1 MTSAHAQEPFD
12 HHSPRF
18 AERWP
23 EIYAGMRT
31 RCPVGQSPQH
41 GGFYA
46 VTRYD
51 DVRRVLQEPETFAS
65 GRELEFD
72 GRIVGGA
79 TVPVTASRLGMMEMD
94 PPASLIYRRLIAPYF
109 SARTVR
115 EYVPRLTTIVDWILD
130 RTIESGRMDVVGDL
144 GAMLPPLV
152 IVDLL
157 GLPLERWQHYAHA
170 LHQGAGHVKGS
181 ARAIVGVMREMRELV
196 AEWRARGAGPPG
208 VCTALLEA
216 EVDGRPIDDDLVAEL
231 VFMLLTGGVDTT
243 TAQISNVVEH
253 LDAHPGLRLR
263 LIEDPDA
270 VPSATDE
277 LLRLYSP
284 GTGAARTVVAP
295 TTLGD
300 VALRPGDR
308 LFLGIGSANRDET
321 VFPDAETVDPDRSN
335 AHKHVAFGLGVH
347 RCVGAYLARAELVE
361 VVRAVLRRMPDFAID
376 REALVHRPIIPLV
389 NGWTVMPIRFTPGP
403 RVVPEHLAPLPC
415 RTAVQPDRPR
425 DLAPPDRSSARHA

>member
-1 MTSAHAQEPFD
+1 MSGSTAPDGAPEPFD
-12 HHSPRF
+12 HHSPAF
-18 AERWP
+18 AEHWP
-23 EIYAGMRT
+23 RIYADLRT
-31 RCPVGQSPQH
+31 TCPVAHSPQH

-46 VTRYD
+46 VTRYE
-51 DVRRVLQEPETFAS
+51 DVRRVLREPETFAS

-72 GRIVGGA
+72 GRVVGGA
-79 TVPVTASRLGMMEMD
+79 TVPATASRLGMMEMD
-94 PPASLIYRRLIAPYF
+94 PPVSLVYRRLIAPFF

-115 EYVPRLTTIVDWILD
+115 EYTPRLTTIVDWILD
-130 RTIESGRMDVVGDL
+130 RTVESGRMDVVGDL
-144 GAMLPPLV
+144 GAVLPPLV

-157 GLPLERWQHYAHA
+157 GLPPDRWQHYAHA
-170 LHQGAGHVKGS
+170 LHQGVSHRKGS
-181 ARAIVGVMREMRELV
+181 ARAIIGVMREMRELV
-196 AEWRARGAGPPG
+196 TEWRERGAGPRG

-253 LDAHPGLRLR
+253 LDAHPELRRR

-270 VPSATDE
+270 VPGAVDE
-277 LLRLYSP
+277 LLRLHSP

-321 VFPDAETVDPDRSN
+321 VFPDPETVDPDRAN
-335 AHKHVAFGLGVH
+335 AHQHVAFGLGVH

-361 VVRAVLRRMPDFAID
+361 VVRALLRRMPDFAVD
-376 REALVHRPIIPLV
+376 REDLVRRPVIPLV
-389 NGWTVMPIRFTPGP
+389 NGWTSMPVRFTPGP
-403 RVVPEHLAPLPC
+403 RVVPKDAAPLPE
-415 RTAVQPDRPR
+415 TASAGTADR
-425 DLAPPDRSSARHA
+425 

>member
-1 MTSAHAQEPFD
+1 MNDSLPPAGTPEPFD
-12 HHSPRF
+12 HHSPAF
-18 AERWP
+18 AGHWP
-23 EIYAGMRT
+23 EVYSDMRAG
-31 RCPVGQSPQH
+31 CPVAHSPRH

-46 VTRYD
+46 VTRYED
-51 DVRRVLQEPETFAS
+51 IRRVLREPETFAS

-94 PPASLIYRRLIAPYF
+94 PPDSLAYRRLIAPFF

-115 EYVPRLTTIVDWILD
+115 EYTPRLTTIVDRILD

-144 GAMLPPLV
+144 GAVLPPLV

-157 GLPLERWQHYAHA
+157 GLPLDRWQHYAHA
-170 LHQGAGHVKGS
+170 LHQGVGHKKGS
-181 ARAIVGVMREMRELV
+181 ARAIIGVMREMRELV
-196 AEWRARGAGPPG
+196 TEWRERGAGPPG

-216 EVDGRPIDDDLVAEL
+216 EVDGRPIDDDLIAEL

-243 TAQISNVVEH
+243 TAQLSNVIGH
-253 LDAHPGLRLR
+253 LDAHPELRRR

-270 VPSATDE
+270 VPGATDE

-295 TTLGD
+295 TTLGG

-321 VFPDAETVDPDRSN
+321 VFPDPETVDPDRAN
-335 AHKHVAFGLGVH
+335 AHQHVAFGLGVH

-361 VVRAVLRRMPDFAID
+361 VVRALLRRMPDFAVD
-376 REALVHRPIIPLV
+376 REALVHRPTIPLV
-389 NGWTVMPIRFTPGP
+389 NGWTVMPIRFTPGA
-403 RVVPEHLAPLPC
+403 RVVPEDAAPLPPAA
-415 RTAVQPDRPR
+415 TGAPDLPS
-425 DLAPPDRSSARHA
+425 AARHG

>member
-1 MTSAHAQEPFD
+1 MNDAVTADSAATPFD
-12 HHSPRF
+12 HHSSAF
-18 AERWP
+18 AEHWP
-23 EIYAGMRT
+23 EIYSGLRAG
-31 RCPVGQSPQH
+31 CPVAHSPRH

-46 VTRYD
+46 VTRYED
-51 DVRRVLQEPETFAS
+51 IRRVLREPETFAS

-94 PPASLIYRRLIAPYF
+94 PPDSLAYRRLIAPFF

-115 EYVPRLTTIVDWILD
+115 EYAPRLTTIVDRILD

-144 GAMLPPLV
+144 GAVLPPLV

-157 GLPLERWQHYAHA
+157 GLPLDRWQHYAHA
-170 LHQGAGHVKGS
+170 LHQGVGHKKGS
-181 ARAIVGVMREMRELV
+181 ARAIIGVMREMRELV
-196 AEWRARGAGPPG
+196 TEWRERGAGPPG

-216 EVDGRPIDDDLVAEL
+216 EVDGRPIDDDLIAEL

-243 TAQISNVVEH
+243 TAQLSNVVGH
-253 LDAHPGLRLR
+253 LDAHPELRRR

-270 VPSATDE
+270 VPGATDE

-295 TTLGD
+295 TTLGG

-321 VFPDAETVDPDRSN
+321 VFPDPETVDPDRAN
-335 AHKHVAFGLGVH
+335 AHQHVAFGLGVH

-361 VVRAVLRRMPDFAID
+361 VVRALLRRMPDFAVD
-376 REALVHRPIIPLV
+376 REALVHRPTIPLV
-389 NGWTVMPIRFTPGP
+389 NGWTVMPIRFTPGA
-403 RVVPEHLAPLPC
+403 RVAPGDAAPLSPAA
-415 RTAVQPDRPR
+415 TGAPD
-425 DLAPPDRSSARHA
+425 LPPAARHG